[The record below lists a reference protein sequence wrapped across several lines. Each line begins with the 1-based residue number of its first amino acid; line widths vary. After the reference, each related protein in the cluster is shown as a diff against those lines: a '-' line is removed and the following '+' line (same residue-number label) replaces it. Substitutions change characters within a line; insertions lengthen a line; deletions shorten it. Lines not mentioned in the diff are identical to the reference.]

1 MFGIQVVT
9 VQVEKREPCGQKN
22 LRGAKKHF
30 KNNKSISLHK
40 TRKRPVC
47 KCLQDCGGFMQSEQE
62 RTVIL
67 KTQIPG
73 LVQRTHC
80 FEQKT
85 GNRAS

>member
-1 MFGIQVVT
+1 MKSLLFGFQEFGIQVVT

-47 KCLQDCGGFMQSEQE
+47 KCLQDCGGGM
-62 RTVIL
+62 L
-67 KTQIPG
+67 KAPPVNPPAYINQYYNIDPTEG
-73 LVQRTHC
+73 
-80 FEQKT
+80 
-85 GNRAS
+85 S